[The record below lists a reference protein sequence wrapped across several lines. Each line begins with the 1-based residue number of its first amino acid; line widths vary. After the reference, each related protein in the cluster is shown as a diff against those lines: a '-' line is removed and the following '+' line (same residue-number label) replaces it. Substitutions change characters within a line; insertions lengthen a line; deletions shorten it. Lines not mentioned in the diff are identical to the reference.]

1 MISTPDRL
9 RSLGLN
15 RSSSCV
21 GEIQIKS
28 PQLKETEMNGT
39 GKWLL
44 GVASALIVGLIGW
57 SLHTTQVHDVELAG
71 QKAEME

>member
-1 MISTPDRL
+1 
-9 RSLGLN
+9 
-15 RSSSCV
+15 
-21 GEIQIKS
+21 
-28 PQLKETEMNGT
+28 MNGT

-71 QKAEME
+71 QKAEMESAIKEIAKLESDMEETNKLLRQIELEMRRPQ